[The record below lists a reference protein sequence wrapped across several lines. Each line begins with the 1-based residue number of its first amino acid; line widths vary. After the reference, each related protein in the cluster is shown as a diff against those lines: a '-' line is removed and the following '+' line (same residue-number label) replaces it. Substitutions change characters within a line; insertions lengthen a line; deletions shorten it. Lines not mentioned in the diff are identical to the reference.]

1 MTPGD
6 AVMGSPQIRRRLQE
20 LADKPINF
28 DLACVDST
36 PLPEGWVLD
45 DRCQPLPG
53 EPPGAPIPGGS
64 FEIAQR
70 LIRGYEFADPSV
82 VRAYY
87 DPDAPL
93 PGRDMLL
100 RLRALGRVDI
110 YVGVRVGEVFDETRS
125 VGSRS
130 VRVWGWNYRT
140 LEGHVEMGQ
149 MAWEVWKW
157 LDSGE
162 VEFHVH
168 AVSRRAPIRNPIVW
182 LGFRLFGGHE
192 RRVFLQSTNR
202 RMVRFTELGLDPEA
216 GEEPIRQA
224 AGELTARRQPDD
236 DPAPDELA
244 RHLGDAGG
252 SAPG

>member
-1 MTPGD
+1 MAGD
-6 AVMGSPQIRRRLQE
+6 EAIGSPQIRRRLQA
-20 LADKPINF
+20 LAGKPINF
-28 DLACVDST
+28 DLACVRASA
-36 PLPEGWVLD
+36 LPEGWALD

-53 EPPGAPIPGGS
+53 EPPGAPVPGGS
-64 FEIAQR
+64 WEIARR

-93 PGRDMLL
+93 AGRNMLL

-125 VGSRS
+125 FGSRS
-130 VRVWGWNYRT
+130 ARVWGWNYRT

-162 VEFHVH
+162 VEFRVH
-168 AVSRRAPIRNPIVW
+168 AVSRRASIRNPIVW
-182 LGFRLFGGHE
+182 LGFRLFGAHE
-192 RRVFLQSTNR
+192 RRVFLHSTNR
-202 RMVRFTELGLDPEA
+202 RMLRFTELGLDREG

-224 AGELTARRQPDD
+224 AADLTAREQPAD
-236 DPAPDELA
+236 DPAPDSLA
-244 RHLGDAGG
+244 RHLSEAGG
-252 SAPG
+252 SGSD

>member
-1 MTPGD
+1 MTGD
-6 AVMGSPQIRRRLQE
+6 GAAGTPQIRRRLRA

-28 DLACVDST
+28 DLACVRSS
-36 PLPEGWVLD
+36 PPPPGWLLD
-45 DRCQPLPG
+45 ERCQPLPG

-64 FEIAQR
+64 WEIAQR

-110 YVGVRVGEVFDETRS
+110 HVGVRVGEVIDETRRRE
-125 VGSRS
+125 GRS

-140 LEGHVEMGQ
+140 LEGHVEMGE

-157 LDSGE
+157 LDTGA
-162 VEFHVH
+162 VEFRVH

-182 LGFRLFGGHE
+182 LGFRLFGPHE

-202 RMVRFTELGLDPEA
+202 RMLRFTELALEQDGS
-216 GEEPIRQA
+216 EPIRRA
-224 AGELTARRQPDD
+224 AAELTARELPAD

-244 RHLGDAGG
+244 RNLGDAEGP
-252 SAPG
+252 AR

>member
-1 MTPGD
+1 MAAAG
-6 AVMGSPQIRRRLQE
+6 MIGSPQIRRRLRA

-28 DLACVDST
+28 DLACAQAD

-53 EPPGAPIPGGS
+53 EPAGQPIPHGS
-64 FEIAQR
+64 WEIAQR

-87 DPDAPL
+87 DPEAPL

-110 YVGVRVGEVFDETRS
+110 YVGVRVGEVFDETRT
-125 VGSRS
+125 VAGRS
-130 VRVWGWNYRT
+130 ARVWGWNYRT

-168 AVSRRAPIRNPIVW
+168 AVSRPASIRNPIVW

-202 RMVRFTELGLDPEA
+202 RMLRFTELGL
-216 GEEPIRQA
+216 EPDVGKDQIRQA
-224 AGELTARRQPDD
+224 AAELTARELPADD
-236 DPAPDELA
+236 SAPDELA
-244 RHLGDAGG
+244 RHLSDSAG
-252 SAPG
+252 SSSD